1 MPVFELHLS
10 GGIIRQIAADHM
22 REDLQAKR
30 IYFYETSDEAKNDT
44 WFDLRYVR
52 GIQRLDSEIPD
63 HVRKEVF
70 ADLLK
75 DIRARPQR
83 LPSENGDLMDIGGDP
98 QSL

>member
-10 GGIIRQIAADHM
+10 GGIIKQIAADHL
-22 REDLQAKR
+22 REAPQAKR
-30 IYFYETSDEAKNDT
+30 IYFCETSDEAENDT

-63 HVRKEVF
+63 HVRKQVF

-75 DIRARPQR
+75 DITARPQR
-83 LPSENGDLMDIGGDP
+83 LPSESGDLMDIGGD
-98 QSL
+98 QQGL